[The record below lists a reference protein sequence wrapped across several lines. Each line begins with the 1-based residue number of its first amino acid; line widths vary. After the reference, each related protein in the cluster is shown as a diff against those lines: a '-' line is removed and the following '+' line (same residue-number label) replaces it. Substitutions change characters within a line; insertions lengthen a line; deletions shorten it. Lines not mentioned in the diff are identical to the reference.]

1 MFYERC
7 QSKKFTIVRVNLKFK
22 HKLNMKHTKT
32 TLLFIDIHSRNFQ
45 ETDLIYTYVYLL
57 LINLDGRKL
66 GLKLPII
73 TK

>member
-1 MFYERC
+1 MLYERC
-7 QSKKFTIVRVNLKFK
+7 QSKKFTIVRVNLKLK

-57 LINLDGRKL
+57 LVNLDGRKL